1 MDEKTAERIAALY
14 RLWSEDSYFDE
25 DTRLELSALTAADE
39 EVFDRFYTDLEF
51 GTAGLRGVI
60 GIGSN
65 RMNVYVVRRVSQALS
80 DTIKEAEAGACDRGV
95 VIAYDCRHF
104 SDDFAR
110 ETARVLAA
118 NGIRSYLFD
127 ALRPTPEL
135 SFAVRELKAIAGVM
149 ITASHNPQEH
159 NGYKVYWEDGCQV
172 GAQKAEEILR
182 RMRERDSWLV
192 DVPAPGSWEDKCTII
207 GAEIDELYLRAVEG
221 TLVAPEFVR
230 ARGHELCVVYSPLHG
245 TGNVP
250 VRRMLARAGFSRV
263 HVVEEQ
269 ELPDGSFPTVR
280 VPNPE
285 DPAAFAMALALA
297 RDHEADVVLISDP
310 DADRLGLCV
319 RDANGAYRGF
329 TGNQIGIL
337 LMNYLIERLRA
348 LGRLPEDA
356 VVIKTIASTDLAET
370 VGRDAGVEVRNVHV
384 GFKFIGEQ
392 ILEMERRG
400 HGRFLLG
407 FEESL
412 GYLAGVYARDKDAV
426 GAAVLLCEAALYYK
440 CVEGKSLWEVL
451 ENLHERYGFYDDTQR
466 SITLTGHN
474 GRQTMDEIMRIMRGS
489 TLSELAG
496 RRIERIED
504 YQACVARNLLLG
516 TESVI
521 QLPNADVLRFS
532 LEGGGFVMVRPSGTE
547 PKIKFYYSLKSDGE
561 DAELRE
567 RVERAFLAP
576 VQHLIS

>member
-1 MDEKTAERIAALY
+1 MDEKTAGRVAALFQ
-14 RLWSEDSYFDE
+14 LWREDSYFDE
-25 DTRLELSALTAADE
+25 DARMELCGLSVEDE
-39 EVFDRFYTDLEF
+39 EVVDRFYTDLEF

-65 RMNVYVVRRVSQALS
+65 RMNIYVVRRVTQALS
-80 DTIKEAEAGACDRGV
+80 DTIKAAGPEACERGV
-95 VIAYDCRHF
+95 AIAYDCRHF
-104 SDDFAR
+104 SDAFAR
-110 ETARVLAA
+110 ETARVLAG
-118 NGIRSYLFD
+118 NGIRSFLFD

-172 GAQKAEEILR
+172 GAEKAEEILR
-182 RMRERDSWLV
+182 RMNERDSWLV
-192 DVPAPGSWEDKCTII
+192 DVPPSGSWEEMCTIL
-207 GAEIDELYLRAVEG
+207 GADMDEVYLKAVEG
-221 TLVAPEFVR
+221 TLVNPDLIR
-230 ARGHELCVVYSPLHG
+230 KRGDELCVVYSPLHG

-250 VRRMLARAGFSRV
+250 VRSMLKRAGFSRV

-285 DPAAFAMALALA
+285 DPEAFRMALALA
-297 RDHEADVVLISDP
+297 RRQGADVVLISDP

-319 RDANGAYRGF
+319 RDGEEYKGL
-329 TGNQIGIL
+329 TGNQIGIV
-337 LMNYLIERLRA
+337 LMHYLIDQLRVS
-348 LGRLPEDA
+348 GGLPEDS
-356 VVIKTIASTDLAET
+356 VVVKTIASTDLAES
-370 VGRDAGVEVRNVHV
+370 VGKDAGVEVRNVHV

-392 ILEMERRG
+392 ILEMETSG

-440 CVEGKSLWEVL
+440 CVDGKSLWQVL
-451 ENLHERYGFYDDTQR
+451 GDLHEKYGFYDDTQR
-466 SITLTGHN
+466 SITLKGLN

-489 TLSELAG
+489 TLTELAG
-496 RRIERIED
+496 RRIERFED
-504 YQACVARNLLLG
+504 YKARVSRNLLLG

-521 QLPNADVLRFS
+521 PLPSADVLRFS

-561 DAELRE
+561 DPELRE
-567 RVERAFLAP
+567 RVEKAFLAP
-576 VQHLIS
+576 VQHLIG